1 MCDTWMHLG
10 GDRQTSS
17 ILSSRVLC
25 KYHSIVL
32 SLMLY
37 HSILRTTYV
46 LLWREYHFGHKPSAK
61 NCYGVL
67 LFALHIH
74 LVWQQEV
81 AAYFTAALSQA
92 EEAMIMIPWWWCLP
106 GPGGETLRIG
116 GHDDDEAY
124 DYDATSTPL
133 SVAVPDTQQVS
144 AWLTLTADCNHTP
157 GLQVS
162 CSRFS
167 ILGIMYAFLLIADCS
182 SHSLVL
188 SLDLILIHCFYL

>member
-74 LVWQQEV
+74 LVWQQV

-144 AWLTLTADCNHTP
+144 AWLTLTADC
-157 GLQVS
+157 S

>member
-144 AWLTLTADCNHTP
+144 AWLTLTADC
-157 GLQVS
+157 S